1 MTRLF
6 YAHKFL
12 TTVFVLICLGII
24 LCGYLW
30 MQHRYEAIATEKAA
44 LVRQISDLRGQV
56 VLRELENKELSS
68 LDRIA
73 KVAPLLGLDYAQVP
87 RKIKKVGDR

>member
-30 MQHRYEAIATEKAA
+30 MQNRYEAIATEKAA

-56 VLRELENKELSS
+56 VLRELENKELSLQKIVPDLAGIES
-68 LDRIA
+68 CVILQK
-73 KVAPLLGLDYAQVP
+73 KVA
-87 RKIKKVGDR
+87 